1 MISHMCITHSLIVL
15 TSALNLNILL
25 ASDVFT
31 SVCRPIFHLPLYV
44 RNIGTNLLVVIINQ
58 MNISRVTPAGVFN
71 K

>member
-1 MISHMCITHSLIVL
+1 MHSLIVL

-31 SVCRPIFHLPLYV
+31 SMYIFHLPLYV
-44 RNIGTNLLVVIINQ
+44 RNIATNPLVVIINQ
-58 MNISRVTPAGVFN
+58 MNIPRVTPAGVFN